1 MRSVTLAGLAEEAE
15 APIALVDHLV
25 AIGQIRPGPD
35 GRFDP
40 RDAAI
45 VTTVQALLEAGI
57 AEDDL
62 TWAVREAGAGFA
74 AIGQLFEVPQPRSP
88 RTYADLRRSLGAT
101 GERLG
106 AIYAAFGLVEPDPD
120 RRLRLDEEEVIRGF
134 AEIWHLADPT
144 GDTDLR
150 VARLSGESSRRW
162 AEGWL
167 DAWDETVRPGLK
179 SQGAPAA
186 HLDRPDFDP
195 ADPEDN
201 PSLKG
206 AVVIRRLVAWLS
218 ERQLERTLHQR
229 VIDAFE
235 GTLVGAGRLPAR
247 PDAPPAVA
255 FVDLSGFTSMT
266 ETRGDEAAVT
276 AAVRLQDLAHEA
288 ATATGGRVVK
298 LLGDGVL
305 MRFASAASAIGAV
318 LDLVERVPAADI
330 GEAHAGVAAGRL
342 VIRDGDV
349 FGRVVNLAARVAGQ
363 AGPGEVVVEE
373 GAVIALPAGTARF
386 EPMGRFDLKGIAAP
400 VSLWRAWA
408 IGRD

>member
-1 MRSVTLAGLAEEAE
+1 VRSVTLAGLAEEAA
-15 APIALVDHLV
+15 APIALVEHLV
-25 AIGQIRPGPD
+25 AIGQIRPLPD

-40 RDAAI
+40 REAAI
-45 VTTVQALLEAGI
+45 VTTVQALLDAGI
-57 AEDDL
+57 ADDDL

-74 AIGQLFEVPQPRSP
+74 AIGRLFEAPEPRST
-88 RTYADLRRSLGAT
+88 RTYDDLRRSLGAT

-106 AIYAAFGLVEPDPD
+106 AIYTAFGLVEPAPD
-120 RRLRLDEEEVIRGF
+120 RHLRLDEEEVIRGF

-167 DAWDETVRPGLK
+167 DAWDETTRPELA
-179 SQGAPAA
+179 SQGAPRTN
-186 HLDRPDFDP
+186 LERPDFDP
-195 ADPEDN
+195 ADPEHN
-201 PSLKG
+201 PSLRG
-206 AVVIRRLVAWLS
+206 AVVIRRLVAWLY

-235 GTLVGAGRLPAR
+235 GMLVGAGRLPAR

-266 ETRGDEAAVT
+266 ESRGDEAAAAV
-276 AAVRLQDLAHEA
+276 AVRLNDLAHDA
-288 ATATGGRVVK
+288 AAASGGRVVK

-305 MRFASAASAIGAV
+305 MRFASSASAILAV
-318 LDLVERVPAADI
+318 LDLVERAPASDI

-386 EPMGRFDLKGIAAP
+386 EPMGRFELKGIATP
-400 VSLWRAWA
+400 VSLWRARA
-408 IGRD
+408 IEGR